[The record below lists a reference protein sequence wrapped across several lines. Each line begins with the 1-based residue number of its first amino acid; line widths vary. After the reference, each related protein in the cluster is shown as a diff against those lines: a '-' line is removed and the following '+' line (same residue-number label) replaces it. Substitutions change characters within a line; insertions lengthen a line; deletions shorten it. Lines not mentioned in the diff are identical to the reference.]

1 LPTLDGK
8 KETTGKATGNTMH
21 PFYPK
26 QPILLQKASELN
38 MKKIVFW
45 KDKVDLFTQFLSSI
59 WSFEANVF
67 LLNHLLSTGL
77 FALIVKKL
85 QLRIYM

>member
-38 MKKIVFW
+38 MKKTVFW
-45 KDKVDLFTQFLSSI
+45 KDKVLLFT
-59 WSFEANVF
+59 
-67 LLNHLLSTGL
+67 
-77 FALIVKKL
+77 
-85 QLRIYM
+85 